1 MARRVRLQAMTEDAA
16 AENMPAGFPLL
27 TSCKPASEE
36 ATPTMPAMSAKM
48 TKNPVARFPI
58 G

>member
-1 MARRVRLQAMTEDAA
+1 MTEKAA
-16 AENMPAGFPLL
+16 AENRLAGFPRL
-27 TSCKPASEE
+27 TSCKPVSEE

-48 TKNPVARFPI
+48 MKNPVARFPI